1 MLGACQHSGAGVG
14 PSKDE
19 FAAAVLASPVVA
31 GAAQFSTGDVRAL
44 GCRAFDE
51 DPSEFLCHF
60 QAQEPTG
67 VRRKRFAIVAVE
79 RDGWVLLSLD

>member
-1 MLGACQHSGAGVG
+1 MLVSTAVPEWGRTKMSLPPQFWPVRLWRVP
-14 PSKDE
+14 PSSP
-19 FAAAVLASPVVA
+19 LAMS
-31 GAAQFSTGDVRAL
+31 AL

-67 VRRKRFAIVAVE
+67 VWRKRFAIVAVE

>member
-1 MLGACQHSGAGVG
+1 MS
-14 PSKDE
+14 
-19 FAAAVLASPVVA
+19 
-31 GAAQFSTGDVRAL
+31 AL

-67 VRRKRFAIVAVE
+67 VWRKRFAIVAVE